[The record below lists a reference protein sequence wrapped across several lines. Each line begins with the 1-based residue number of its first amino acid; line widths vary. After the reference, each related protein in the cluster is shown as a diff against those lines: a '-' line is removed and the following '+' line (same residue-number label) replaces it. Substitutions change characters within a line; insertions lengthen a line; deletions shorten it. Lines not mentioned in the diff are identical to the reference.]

1 MSTSANTQNV
11 LTIVKDEFTEVL
23 TEGTLSPS
31 AKPANW
37 NVVIT
42 EKALLDAM
50 KTPSPSPAETR
61 QGLTTLYDNTFP
73 SLEDYRE
80 YTVNRLLKWGN
91 TMEYKLFN
99 SLYVNYRNNT
109 RTIKKLRE
117 QAMALLEEAN
127 KINDDSTRN

>member
-31 AKPANW
+31 AKPADW

-42 EKALLDAM
+42 EKALLDAI
-50 KTPSPSPAETR
+50 KTPSPLPEETR
-61 QGLTTLYDNTFP
+61 QGLTALYDNIFP

-80 YTVNRLLKWGN
+80 YTVNRLLMWGN

-99 SLYVNYRNNT
+99 SLYVNHRNN
-109 RTIKKLRE
+109 I
-117 QAMALLEEAN
+117 
-127 KINDDSTRN
+127 